1 MSRLGAVALI
11 TLFTLSVPGAALAQ
25 SVGDDQYR
33 DPFAGQDQG
42 SGETQQDGSSAPA
55 PAPSPAPAPT
65 TSAPTASAPATDP
78 VTGEPIATVADTL
91 PRTGNDAGWVAAT
104 GLLLIAA
111 GAGLRRTARA

>member
-1 MSRLGAVALI
+1 MSRLGAAALI
-11 TLFTLSVPGAALAQ
+11 TLFAMSIPGSALAQ

-42 SGETQQDGSSAPA
+42 QDESAQQDGTSAPA
-55 PAPSPAPAPT
+55 PAPAPAPT

-91 PRTGNDAGWVAAT
+91 PRTGSEADWVAAA
-104 GLLLIAA
+104 GLFLIAA
-111 GAGLRRTARA
+111 GVALRRTARA

>member
-1 MSRLGAVALI
+1 MSRLGAAALL
-11 TLFTLSVPGAALAQ
+11 TLFVLALPGTAVAQ

-42 SGETQQDGSSAPA
+42 RDESPPPNDTSAPVAAPA
-55 PAPSPAPAPT
+55 PVPT

-78 VTGEPIATVADTL
+78 ATGEPIATVADTL
-91 PRTGNDAGWVAAT
+91 PRTGSEAGWVAAA

-111 GAGLRRTARA
+111 GVALRRTARA